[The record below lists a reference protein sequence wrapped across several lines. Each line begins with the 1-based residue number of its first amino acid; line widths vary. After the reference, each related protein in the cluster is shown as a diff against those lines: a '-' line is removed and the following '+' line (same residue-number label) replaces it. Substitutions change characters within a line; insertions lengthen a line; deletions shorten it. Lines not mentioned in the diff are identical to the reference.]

1 MMKEGSAQKTAG
13 NLEGAYETFSEATRI
28 DPANADAAKQRD
40 AVRRDL
46 IARYDREAVTAF
58 QRQNLDLAIRKWDQV
73 LHLDPANQKA
83 KLERDRA
90 VDLKARLDKFGTSE
104 K

>member
-1 MMKEGSAQKTAG
+1 MKEGSAQKTAS
-13 NLEGAYETFSEATRI
+13 NLEGAYETFSEAARI

-58 QRQNLDLAIRKWDQV
+58 QRQNLDLAIKKWDQV
-73 LHLDPANQKA
+73 LHLDPSNQKA